1 MKEGTI
7 ITFVLSADN
16 REKLE
21 KMSIEIEES
30 TDFNSV
36 MNHLI
41 EETLLFE
48 YLSGDSVTEYAKL
61 NYKDAYIKWQNEN
74 V

>member
-21 KMSIEIEES
+21 KMGIEIEES
-30 TDFNSV
+30 TVFNSV

-41 EETLLFE
+41 GETLLFE
-48 YLSGDSVTEYAKL
+48 YLSGDSVTGYAKL
-61 NYKDAYIKWQNEN
+61 NYKDAYIKYLNK
-74 V
+74 

>member
-1 MKEGTI
+1 MEEGTV
-7 ITFVLSADN
+7 ITFVLSDDN

-21 KMSIEIEES
+21 KIGFEIEDS
-30 TDFNSV
+30 TDMNSV
-36 MNHLI
+36 LNHLI

-61 NYKDAYIKWQNEN
+61 NYKDAYNKWLNK
-74 V
+74 

>member
-48 YLSGDSVTEYAKL
+48 YLSLSFLFV
-61 NYKDAYIKWQNEN
+61 N
-74 V
+74 